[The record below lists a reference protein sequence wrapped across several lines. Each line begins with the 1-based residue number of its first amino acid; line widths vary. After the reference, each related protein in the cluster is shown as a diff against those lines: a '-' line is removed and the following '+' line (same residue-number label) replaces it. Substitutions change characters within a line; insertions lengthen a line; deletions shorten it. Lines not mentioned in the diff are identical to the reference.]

1 MFVSFFV
8 SESLTDAWIIAGDI
22 INEEN
27 PSVSKSHRDPSVR
40 YSFASLL
47 EMEMLKKVAMKK
59 KNT

>member
-1 MFVSFFV
+1 M
-8 SESLTDAWIIAGDI
+8 SESLTDANISAGDI

-27 PSVSKSHRDPSVR
+27 PSVSKNHRDPSVR

-47 EMEMLKKVAMKK
+47 DMEILKKLAMKK